1 MPPCRRHRRS
11 CCASRRSSTCWRWC
25 ARRRCPRARSSPPS
39 SSAGTT
45 SAPGSTPRGSR
56 CPRSGS
62 QAMSASA
69 ARSLLAL
76 AFALA
81 AGAALAQP
89 YPARPVRVIVPF
101 TPGGVTDVIARTVG
115 AKLAEGW
122 GQPVVV
128 ENRPGAGGSLGA
140 SLVARAPADG
150 YLLLVHSSG
159 YAINA
164 AANPKL
170 PYDYRKDFVDVA
182 PLGSQPMVLVVA
194 PASGIRS
201 VAELVALAK
210 AKPGQIAYGSAG
222 IGSGA
227 HFNGEKFRIAAGVD
241 VLHVPYKGGADAI
254 NDTMAGRLT
263 FTFNTVT
270 LALPFIRDG
279 RLAALGVSSRTR
291 SQLLPAAPPIAE
303 AGIPGFDF
311 TFWNGLWAPA
321 GTPPAIVERINR
333 DVMRVMDLPEVLER
347 FARLGTEP
355 MRMSAAEFARF
366 VKSEIDD
373 S

>member
-1 MPPCRRHRRS
+1 
-11 CCASRRSSTCWRWC
+11 
-25 ARRRCPRARSSPPS
+25 
-39 SSAGTT
+39 
-45 SAPGSTPRGSR
+45 
-56 CPRSGS
+56 
-62 QAMSASA
+62 MSASA
-69 ARSLLAL
+69 VRSLLAL

-89 YPARPVRVIVPF
+89 YPSKAVRVIVPF

-170 PYDYRKDFVDVA
+170 PYDYRKDFVEVA

-194 PASGIRS
+194 PGSGIRS
-201 VAELVALAK
+201 VAELVAAAK
-210 AKPGQIAYGSAG
+210 AKPGHVAYGSAG

-227 HFNGEKFRIAAGVD
+227 HFNGEKFRIAAGIEL
-241 VLHVPYKGGADAI
+241 LHVPYKGGADAI

-279 RLAALGVSSRTR
+279 RLVALGVSSRTR
-291 SQLLPAAPPIAE
+291 SALLPAAPPIAE
-303 AGIPGFDF
+303 AGIADFEF

-321 GTPPAIVERINR
+321 GTPAPVVQAINR
-333 DVMRVMDLPEVLER
+333 EVMRAMDMPDVLER
-347 FARLGTEP
+347 YARLGAEP
-355 MRMSAAEFARF
+355 MRMDPAQFARF
-366 VKSEIDD
+366 VRGEIEDAARIARAAGIQVH
-373 S
+373 